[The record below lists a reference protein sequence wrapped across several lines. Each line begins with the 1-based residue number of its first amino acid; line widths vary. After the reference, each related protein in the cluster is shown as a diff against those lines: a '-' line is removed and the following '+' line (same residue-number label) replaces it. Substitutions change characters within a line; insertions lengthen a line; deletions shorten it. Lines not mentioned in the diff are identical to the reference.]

1 MPRVVFGNG
10 DTDITQTLPGA
21 HSLVWLMGKDVER
34 RNPTHLEK
42 SVANET
48 IQLNS
53 TKSKCSQ
60 VPSRWGIGLGQVLL
74 LTDPQAAGKQSNYLA
89 HIKCFVAERHRKVMK
104 GH

>member
-1 MPRVVFGNG
+1 MPRVVFGTG
-10 DTDITQTLPGA
+10 DTDTTLPGA
-21 HSLVWLMGKDVER
+21 HSLVWLMRKDVEG

-53 TKSKCSQ
+53 TNSECSQ
-60 VPSRWGIGLGQVLL
+60 VPSRWGIRLGQLLL
-74 LTDPQAAGKQSNYLA
+74 LTDPQAAGKQPNYLA

-104 GH
+104 GP